1 MRTEDDK
8 DQITVVIISCLQL
21 LFEYMAV
28 QFQQGCI
35 CICWFFHHH
44 QHTKTVLQP
53 SHPTNSVK
61 ALKANKKLMHSKI
74 KSKLSKKLYTALVS
88 NSNNLVSNKNL

>member
-1 MRTEDDK
+1 MRTEDDE

-44 QHTKTVLQP
+44 QHTKTVLQAKSP
-53 SHPTNSVK
+53 NQQCQSTEGKQKIN
-61 ALKANKKLMHSKI
+61 ALKNKI
-74 KSKLSKKLYTALVS
+74 
-88 NSNNLVSNKNL
+88 